1 MNPHI
6 CLPVTHNKRQGTYTI
21 GGLTSI
27 WYISLISF
35 SVFAFR
41 SSFEVYMCVI
51 VFGWPEGLILK
62 DCRSGAISS
71 SGVNTRTYRGWE
83 HIMEWLHVK
92 THLYGSICWWDGRT
106 EKKTDVLKRHYYS
119 FPPSFAYFFPLFD
132 VFPKSLITKVI
143 ILSFLHNLLS
153 GWMMRKSVNAT
164 CVLMETKTVSW
175 PCVYKMWFTGR
186 RILKW

>member
-1 MNPHI
+1 MFLAIRQSVNPHV
-6 CLPVTHNKRQGTYTI
+6 CLSVTHNKRKGTHTI
-21 GGLTSI
+21 AGLTSI

-83 HIMEWLHVK
+83 REHIMEWLYAK
-92 THLYGSICWWDGRT
+92 THLYGSICWWEGGLRR
-106 EKKTDVLKRHYYS
+106 KQMCSRNI
-119 FPPSFAYFFPLFD
+119 
-132 VFPKSLITKVI
+132 ITA
-143 ILSFLHNLLS
+143 SLHNLHTFS
-153 GWMMRKSVNAT
+153 FIWCFFISV
-164 CVLMETKTVSW
+164 
-175 PCVYKMWFTGR
+175 
-186 RILKW
+186 